1 MTEAIVALAPLNGIT
16 AATCAALGVSRASVQ
31 RRRARLIA
39 PAVVPRR
46 RPTPTRALTV
56 PHRQVVLDLLHA
68 PRFADQAPAEVYASL
83 LDEGIYHCSI
93 RTMYRVLE
101 DNDELRERRNQLRH
115 PVYRKPELLAERPNQ
130 VWSWDITK
138 LMGPTKWSYFYL
150 YVILDIFSRRVV
162 GWCVADAESAVL
174 FRPLLDDA
182 IVKHQVPP
190 GQLTLHADRG
200 GPMKAKATALLLA
213 DLGVTRSHNR
223 PHTSNDNPFSES
235 HFKTLKY
242 QPRFPKRF
250 GCIEDA
256 KSFCRSFFDWYN
268 KDHHHAGIGLMTP
281 DQVHYGQTDAVHA
294 ARQDTLDRAFRENPQ
309 RFVNK
314 PPSPPN
320 KPTAAWINPP
330 VPRRVT
336 TEDTESREVLQH
348 AATRAL
354 TRTFVGETE
363 RTIRRSRPKL
373 PGAGSGGRVKGAKRD
388 RSHAQRSEHGE
399 DQPFDAP
406 EHLATIVNGWPES
419 DEFPILPTGRGEQ
432 NAGTHPNRP
441 PTSMIRA

>member
-1 MTEAIVALAPLNGIT
+1 LTEAVVALVPASGMT
-16 AATCAALGVSRASVQ
+16 AAACIALGVSRASVQ

-39 PAVVPRR
+39 PAAVSRPR
-46 RPTPTRALTV
+46 PKPARALTV
-56 PHRQVVLDLLHA
+56 PQRQAVLDLLHA

-83 LDEGIYHCSI
+83 LDEGVYHCSI
-93 RTMYRVLE
+93 RTMYRVLDQNHE
-101 DNDELRERRNQLRH
+101 VRERRNQLRH

-182 IVKHQVPP
+182 IAKHHVPP

-213 DLGVTRSHNR
+213 DLGVSRSHNR

-256 KSFCRSFFDWYN
+256 KSFCRGFFDWYN

-294 ARQDTLDRAFRENPQ
+294 VRQDTLDRAFRDTPQ

-314 PPSPPN
+314 SPIPPN

-330 VPRRVT
+330 
-336 TEDTESREVLQH
+336 
-348 AATRAL
+348 AATPMSRA
-354 TRTFVGETE
+354 
-363 RTIRRSRPKL
+363 
-373 PGAGSGGRVKGAKRD
+373 
-388 RSHAQRSEHGE
+388 
-399 DQPFDAP
+399 
-406 EHLATIVNGWPES
+406 
-419 DEFPILPTGRGEQ
+419 
-432 NAGTHPNRP
+432 
-441 PTSMIRA
+441 